1 MARNRGIAVRLATWI
16 LAGVAVIFT
25 VVFAYSYVISRNII
39 LRNVETNAE
48 NLASSTVNRI
58 DSVMKAV
65 EKVPKNLAIFLE
77 DFPYQYGDILRQ
89 IRAVVEKNPEI
100 YGATI
105 AFEPYAYSMNIRNF
119 APYFYKNRGE
129 LSFTYIPYE
138 YFSWDWY
145 QIPKELNA
153 PAWSEPYFDE
163 GAGQTMMATFSVP
176 FYRATSGEK
185 RLAGIVTA
193 DISLDWLQEM
203 IGSVRIAET
212 GYGFLIS
219 KNGTFVTHP
228 NSSLVMNETLFTVAE
243 ERGDRA
249 MREVGRCMVRG
260 ESGFVLFPSL
270 HTGKQCWMWYSP
282 LPSNQWSLGV
292 LFPKDELMADIQRLN
307 QTIVWLSL
315 AGFVLLLVM
324 IFWISGSITRPLR
337 ALSRAARQM
346 ATGDLEIPIPDV
358 KTRDEVGTLAESFNS
373 MKNSLKQYISDLKDT
388 TAAKERIES
397 ELKIAH
403 DIQMSILPKIFP
415 PFPDR
420 TEFDVLAFMKPAKEV
435 GGDLYDFFFMDEEN
449 FCFVIGDV
457 SGKGVPASLFM
468 AVTKTLVKTK
478 ATQGLSAENVLN
490 RVNQDLSLDN
500 ESMMFVTLFLGILN
514 TVTGEVVYS
523 NAGHNPPFLLS
534 ASGTITPLQPTGGI
548 ALGVA
553 EECVY
558 RSRKI
563 TMQKGDALFLYTDG
577 VTEAMDEREDLFSEG
592 RLMQDLVP
600 LSGKSLKEI
609 ISGIMGNVEHFSEGV
624 PQADDITM
632 MVIRYFGDKGTNSK

>member
-25 VVFAYSYVISRNII
+25 VIFAYSYVISRNII

-48 NLASSTVNRI
+48 NLALSTVNRI

-138 YFSWDWY
+138 YFYWDWY

-176 FYRATSGEK
+176 FYRAISGEK

-228 NSSLVMNETLFTVAE
+228 SSSLVMNETLFTVAE

-292 LFPKDELMADIQRLN
+292 LFPKDELMADIHSLN
-307 QTIVWLSL
+307 RTIVWLSL

-337 ALSRAARQM
+337 ALSRTARQM

-358 KTRDEVGTLAESFNS
+358 KTKDEVGTLAASFNS
-373 MKNSLKQYISDLKDT
+373 MKNSLKQYISDLKET

-420 TEFDVLAFMKPAKEV
+420 TEFDVFASMKPAKEV

-449 FCFVIGDV
+449 FCFAIGDV

-478 ATQGLSAENVLN
+478 ATQGLSAENVMI

-500 ESMMFVTLFLGILN
+500 ESMMFVTLFFGILN

-534 ASGTITPLQPTGGI
+534 AAGTITPLQSTGGI

-553 EECVY
+553 EDCVY

-577 VTEAMDEREDLFSEG
+577 VTEAMDGREELFSEG
-592 RLMQDLVP
+592 RLMQDLAP
-600 LSGKSLKEI
+600 LSGRSLKEI

-632 MVIRYFGDKGTNSK
+632 MVIRYFGDKGTNSR